1 VSVARVV
8 RDQRGAVFIEYAI
21 VLALLSLGGS
31 LAVIVL
37 GSRLLELY
45 RAQQAILLA
54 PMP

>member
-1 VSVARVV
+1 MLLTRLL
-8 RDQRGAVFIEYAI
+8 RDHRGAVFVEYAV
-21 VLALLSLGGS
+21 VLWLLSLGAS
-31 LAVIVL
+31 LAVIAR